1 MTKKSIFIVN
11 SHRRCKHCLNCIH
24 HTHGSRNLV
33 PITDLATHWSS
44 INSTVI
50 LNDGTRS
57 PVYGLGVHGAKP
69 GKETV
74 QAVHWAL
81 QEGYRLIDT
90 ASRYNNE
97 QSVGEAMR
105 TSGIPREDIF
115 VITKL
120 YDDDHGYDET
130 IAAFGKSLSRL
141 GLEYMDMYLIHAPVP
156 DKVVP
161 SWKAM
166 VELKKQGLIR

>member
-1 MTKKSIFIVN
+1 M
-11 SHRRCKHCLNCIH
+11 
-24 HTHGSRNLV
+24 
-33 PITDLATHWSS
+33 
-44 INSTVI
+44 
-50 LNDGTRS
+50 
-57 PVYGLGVHGAKP
+57 YGFGVHGAKP
-69 GKETV
+69 GTETV

-97 QSVGEAMR
+97 ESVGEAIR

-130 IAAFGKSLSRL
+130 MAAFWKSLSRL
-141 GLEYMDMYLIHAPVP
+141 GLEYVDMYLIHAPVP

>member
-1 MTKKSIFIVN
+1 MHYILCIRN
-11 SHRRCKHCLNCIH
+11 KHCINSNHYGPSSLSSN
-24 HTHGSRNLV
+24 
-33 PITDLATHWSS
+33 TDSASHWNS
-44 INSTVI
+44 INTSIV
-50 LNDGTRS
+50 LNDGVQS
-57 PVYGLGVHGAKP
+57 PVFGLGVHGIKP
-69 GKETV
+69 GKETID
-74 QAVHWAL
+74 AVHWAL
-81 QEGYRLIDT
+81 KEGYRLIDT

-97 QSVGEAMR
+97 ESVGEAVR

-130 IAAFGKSLSRL
+130 IAAFSKSLIYL
-141 GLEYMDMYLIHAPVP
+141 GLDYVDMYLIHAPVP

-166 VELKKQGLIR
+166 IELKNQGLIR